1 VGVDIG
7 GTKTDAVAIDDSGA
21 ILHQLRVATGF
32 GESSVL
38 ETTAGVVASLAGAL
52 RVPVETFE
60 SVGVGVPGA
69 VDSATG
75 RVSHA
80 VNLGVDELELGV
92 LLAGLLGV
100 PVRVENDVNAAAL
113 GAFHLLGLTPEASMA
128 YLNLGTGLAAG
139 LVLDG
144 RLWRGARGTAG
155 EIGHIPVDP
164 DGPLC
169 QCGQRGCLEMV
180 ASGSAVSRQ
189 WPSDAAS
196 PVHALFDAAEA
207 GEALA
212 IQVRRRFLSNVASA
226 VRILVLSVD
235 VETVVIGG
243 GISSLGDPLLAGIRG
258 SLDGWSQTSP
268 FLASLRLSERV
279 RLVPPGT
286 PVSAVG
292 AALVGGA
299 GASSQTP
306 NEQTPNERTPA
317 DG

>member
-1 VGVDIG
+1 MRAGVDIG
-7 GTKTDAVAIDDSGA
+7 GTKTDAVAIDDAGA
-21 ILHQLRVATGF
+21 ILHQLRVSTGF
-32 GESSVL
+32 GEASVL
-38 ETTAGVVASLAGAL
+38 ETTGTVVASLASAL
-52 RVPVETFE
+52 RVPVEAFE

-80 VNLGVDELELGV
+80 VNLGVDELELGTR
-92 LLAGLLGV
+92 LAGILGV

-113 GAFHLLGLTPEASMA
+113 GAFHLLELPPEASMA

-189 WPSDAAS
+189 WPSEAAS
-196 PVHALFDAAEA
+196 PVHALFDAAAA

-212 IQVRRRFLSNVASA
+212 IDVRRRFLANVASA

-235 VETVVIGG
+235 VQTVVIGG

-258 SLDGWSQTSP
+258 ALDGWSHASQ

-292 AALVGGA
+292 AAFVGATSHTGHTTK
-299 GASSQTP
+299 GT
-306 NEQTPNERTPA
+306 
-317 DG
+317 G